1 MLLYHGTE
9 PCIKKMADYHFF
21 LLMGIFF
28 ARALAEEFTG
38 LALEDV
44 ITNSKFSWLFF
55 GPEGSVLMIDLEYYA
70 FL

>member
-1 MLLYHGTE
+1 
-9 PCIKKMADYHFF
+9 
-21 LLMGIFF
+21 MGIFF

-55 GPEGSVLMIDLEYYA
+55 GPEGSVLIIDLEYYA